1 MASNKDYAEIICQAV
16 DEIVSKKIEGIN
28 FDKTIN
34 CIIVDDKEA
43 QQGRYKVSDGSAKFY
58 AYSNTTDYKID
69 DAVYVT
75 VPNGDYDNQKII
87 IGKQVSNNTS
97 PFIFTTPF
105 DTIVDVSSNLIDK
118 QIDLKNC
125 YLLANNPDRR
135 EILIWSKNFKDSMQD
150 IAGFTRLGI
159 QGQFRS
165 WLDSFK
171 CVDGDYGY
179 KIILKCDEDLLRS
192 EQNNYDKAIEKI
204 REDGVNNDSM
214 KFVSN
219 TTNIV
224 VNWSDYYDSDTKLYD
239 QSAIIEYL
247 QSEQKKLNFKQ
258 YELFLSSKQDMYGN
272 PYNFESFY
280 QQEKVFD
287 ISNIKQIE
295 SIELYFY
302 QEINSFLNKDN
313 KMIPY
318 LDDFGNLLMP
328 NLFTKDPYICLG
340 YDIADFD
347 NDQAT
352 IYCLDSYTYS
362 NNFLL
367 DNNRKHIILRWIH
380 QFDDGRTRTVSNKTT
395 LEYEI
400 RWYRYKLGVP
410 SADEY
415 SGVYWQRLGG
425 KDFQLTLEP
434 DLAKESEMIKAI
446 ILFNGKVIRSNI
458 LTFTN
463 EKEVI
468 NSATTDFLSGL
479 NIWCKDQTYGNYFIY
494 DPGNK
499 ILEQY
504 DVKQAHELV
513 ALFSTKANLMN
524 SESDGSILTEATSIT
539 WTFPTVNTMLTVYN
553 IDYSYPIYKNGSEQI
568 KYSICRPRSGIDTE
582 NIEEENGLPIATFN
596 LKDGTKIVYDGIN
609 KTLEITRYGDINN
622 GNSIDASQ
630 LYFIKDTYIQSYTN
644 NVVQCSIIKDQQEYF
659 TSKNFNFGQ
668 SGTTGTDVTLRL
680 YIDPVDTFALT
691 KQKGGDSI
699 KIRAILYDSQNREID
714 PNNETNNTK
723 MKYTWSWYSFY
734 NNQDIHANIVPAVG
748 SSSSGTINTIESN
761 QIIINK
767 QFIDGKIQDKI
778 ALRYSNAARNEIY
791 IEATE
796 NLDMNDFLI
805 LQCKID
811 GWGDYPL
818 ISYKPIAIRNGSTYS
833 FIDCADEV
841 IYLTAGYPDYYK
853 GPWQIHLENIDEDK
867 DGNEDIDN
875 SGSWKIYNPFREDN
889 RYIANFN
896 QQNMLTPIGIYM
908 ENVKPYGAQYIK
920 NGVVQWTQPI
930 ICLKNNYPS
939 GTLNKWSGK
948 EIEINH
954 ENGYILSPAIS
965 AGKKNSDN
973 TFSGVMLGD
982 WSVDPF
988 GVNSFIGKQTGLYG
1002 FNHGMVSYAF
1012 MEDGTAFIGKSGRG
1026 RIYIDGNKST
1036 IQSEG
1041 YNSGHG
1047 VLIDLDDNIFHMKN
1061 GSGGIYLD
1069 AYNDLEVDFAT
1080 KAGKSLFYINNYQN
1094 EYYLQSNNFDGSSQG
1109 IKIDLS
1115 NGEIIG
1121 YNLTLQI
1128 GGNPPAVVLTSDTKS
1143 DYYPFYAR
1151 SGFIGGFSFDHNSLI
1166 GGYKYSWNKGVLA
1179 TEGDPIT
1186 LHKEAYHLNGEKE
1199 INPATNSYSV
1209 FLNPEGMSFGG
1220 GSMIIASRTNI
1231 KSWIQD
1237 QKAETESDH
1246 EQEGSEGADDP
1257 EPIENGW
1264 GLWLSSGRSGIFSDD
1279 GKWIIGK
1286 NTNNRIQIGT
1296 VLQGGNTHIYCG
1308 GPEGGKNDTV
1318 YEIRLRDKVGYS
1330 IARFSR
1336 KVIWFQNFEKYKTQL
1351 KCGIPAERQHGIYAR
1366 FA

>member
-58 AYSNTTDYKID
+58 AYSSTTDYKID

-105 DTIVDVSSNLIDK
+105 DTIVDVSSNLIDE
-118 QIDLKNC
+118 QIDSKNC
-125 YLLANNPDRR
+125 YLLVNNPDRR
-135 EILIWSKNFKDSMQD
+135 EVLIWSKNFKDSMQD
-150 IAGFTRLGI
+150 IAGFTRLGV

-171 CVDGDYGY
+171 CIDGDYGY

-204 REDGVNNDSM
+204 QEDGVTNDSM

-224 VNWSDYYDSDTKLYD
+224 VNWNDYYDSNTELYD

-302 QEINSFLNKDN
+302 QEVNSFLDKNSELV
-313 KMIPY
+313 PY

-380 QFDDGRTRTVSNKTT
+380 QFDDGRIRTVSNKTT

-415 SGVYWQRLGG
+415 SGVYWQRLEG
-425 KDFQLTLEP
+425 KDFQFTLEP

-524 SESDGSILTEATSIT
+524 SESDGSVLTEATSIT
-539 WTFPTVNTMLTVYN
+539 WTFPTVNTMLTVYD
-553 IDYSYPIYKNGSEQI
+553 IDYSYPIYENGSEKV

-582 NIEEENGLPIATFN
+582 NIKEENGLPIATFN
-596 LKDGTKIVYDGIN
+596 LEDGTKIIYDGIN

-630 LYFIKDTYIQSYTN
+630 LYFIKETYTQSDTN
-644 NVVQCSIIKDQQEYF
+644 NIVQCSIIKDQQEYF
-659 TSKNFNFGQ
+659 TSKSFNFGQ
-668 SGTTGTDVTLRL
+668 AGTTGTDVTLRL
-680 YIDPVDTFALT
+680 YIDPAGTFALT
-691 KQKGGDSI
+691 KQEGGDSI

-734 NNQDIHANIVPAVG
+734 NNQDIHVNIVPAIG
-748 SSSSGTINTIESN
+748 SSSSGIIDTTESN

-767 QFIDGKIQDKI
+767 QFINGEIQDKA
-778 ALRYSNAARNEIY
+778 ALGYSNVARNEVY

-818 ISYKPIAIRNGSTYS
+818 ISYKPIAIRNGSIYS
-833 FIDCADEV
+833 FVDCADEV
-841 IYLTAGYPDYYK
+841 IYLTTGYPEYYK
-853 GPWQIHLENIDEDK
+853 GPWQIHLENIDEDN

-875 SGSWKIYNPFREDN
+875 SGSWNIYNPFGEDN
-889 RYIANFN
+889 KYIADFN
-896 QQNMLTPIGIYM
+896 QNNMLTPIGIYM

-920 NGVVQWTQPI
+920 DGVVQWTQPVV
-930 ICLKNNYPS
+930 CLKNNYPS

-948 EIEINH
+948 EIITDEK
-954 ENGYILSPAIS
+954 NGFILAPAIS

-982 WSVDPF
+982 WSVGKIDGINPEISKKT
-988 GVNSFIGKQTGLYG
+988 GVYG
-1002 FNHGMVSYAF
+1002 FHHGMMSYAF
-1012 MEDGTAFIGKSGRG
+1012 MEDGTAFIGKSGHG
-1026 RIYIDGNKST
+1026 RIHIDGDKST
-1036 IQSEG
+1036 IKSEG
-1041 YNSGHG
+1041 YNLGHG
-1047 VLIDLDDNIFHMKN
+1047 ILIDLDDNIIDMKN

-1069 AYNDLEVDFAT
+1069 ANNDLEINFAT
-1080 KAGKSLFYINNYQN
+1080 HAGKSLFYINN
-1094 EYYLQSNNFDGSSQG
+1094 EKDIYYLQSNDFDNSGKG
-1109 IKIDLS
+1109 IKIDLA
-1115 NGEIIG
+1115 NGNIIG

-1128 GGNPPAVVLTSDTKS
+1128 GSKPDVVLTSDTSSK
-1143 DYYPFYAR
+1143 YFPFYAIK
-1151 SGFIGGFSFDHNSLI
+1151 GYIGGFSI
-1166 GGYKYSWNKGVLA
+1166 GETA
-1179 TEGDPIT
+1179 MIGDPQFT
-1186 LHKEAYHLNGEKE
+1186 AYAGDKIHSETTV
-1199 INPATNSYSV
+1199 INNQYEVYWSRS
-1209 FLNPEGMSFGG
+1209 GMSFGK
-1220 GSMIIASRTNI
+1220 GSLLIGERKVLSSQVDE
-1231 KSWIQD
+1231 K
-1237 QKAETESDH
+1237 
-1246 EQEGSEGADDP
+1246 DDP
-1257 EPIENGW
+1257 KKESSDNNEGLTGW
-1264 GLWLSSGRSGIFSDD
+1264 SLQLACGKSAILDEA
-1279 GKWIIGK
+1279 GKWILGK
-1286 NTNNRIQIGT
+1286 NHFGRAQLGT
-1296 VLQGGNTHIYCG
+1296 WTQEGNTHIYCG
-1308 GPEGGKNDTV
+1308 NGQ
-1318 YEIRLRDKVGYS
+1318 EIRLRDWNEGNS
-1330 IARFSR
+1330 IARFS
-1336 KVIWFQNFEKYKTQL
+1336 KTLIKFNVDADQQ
-1351 KCGIPAERQHGIYAR
+1351 EGIYAR

>member
-16 DEIVSKKIEGIN
+16 DEIVSKKIEGIK

-34 CIIVDDKEA
+34 CIIVDNKEA

-58 AYSNTTDYKID
+58 AYSSTTDYKID

-75 VPNGDYDNQKII
+75 IPNGDYDNQKII

-118 QIDLKNC
+118 QIDSKNC
-125 YLLANNPDRR
+125 YLLANNLDRR

-150 IAGFTRLGI
+150 IAGFTRLGV

-204 REDGVNNDSM
+204 QKDGVTDDSM

-219 TTNIV
+219 TTNIA
-224 VNWSDYYDSDTKLYD
+224 VNWSDYYDSDTELYD

-302 QEINSFLNKDN
+302 QEVNSFLNKDN
-313 KMIPY
+313 ELIPY
-318 LDDFGNLLMP
+318 LDEFGNLLMP

-380 QFDDGRTRTVSNKTT
+380 QFDDGRIRTVSNKTT

-415 SGVYWQRLGG
+415 SGVYWQRLEG
-425 KDFQLTLEP
+425 KDFQFTLEP

-468 NSATTDFLSGL
+468 NSATIDFLSGL

-553 IDYSYPIYKNGSEQI
+553 IDYSYPIYENKSENV
-568 KYSICRPRSGIDTE
+568 KYSICRPRDVVNSQSI
-582 NIEEENGLPIATFN
+582 IEENGLPVATFIMG
-596 LKDGTKIVYDGIN
+596 DGTKIVYDGIN

-630 LYFIKDTYIQSYTN
+630 LYFIKETYTQSDTN
-644 NVVQCSIIKDQQEYF
+644 NIVQCSIIKDQQEYF
-659 TSKNFNFGQ
+659 TSKSFNFGQ
-668 SGTTGTDVTLRL
+668 AGTTGTDVTLRL
-680 YIDPVDTFALT
+680 YIDPADTFALT
-691 KQKGGDSI
+691 KQEGGDFI
-699 KIRAILYDSQNREID
+699 KIRAILYDSQNREVD

-734 NNQDIHANIVPAVG
+734 NNQDIHVNIVPAIG
-748 SSSSGTINTIESN
+748 SSSSGIVDTTESN

-767 QFIDGKIQDKI
+767 QFINGEIQDKA
-778 ALRYSNAARNEIY
+778 ALGYSNAARNEVY
-791 IEATE
+791 IETTE

-833 FIDCADEV
+833 FVDCADEV
-841 IYLTAGYPDYYK
+841 IYLTSGYPDYYK
-853 GPWQIHLENIDEDK
+853 GPWQIHLENVDEDK
-867 DGNEDIDN
+867 DGNEDIDA
-875 SGSWKIYNPFREDN
+875 SGSWNIYNPFGEDN
-889 RYIANFN
+889 KYIANFN

-920 NGVVQWTQPI
+920 GGVVQWTQPI

-948 EIEINH
+948 EIVTDEK
-954 ENGYILSPAIS
+954 NGFILAPAIS
-965 AGKKNSDN
+965 AGKKNSDDN

-982 WSVDPF
+982 WSVGKIDGINSEISKKT
-988 GVNSFIGKQTGLYG
+988 GVYG
-1002 FNHGMVSYAF
+1002 FHHGMMSYAF
-1012 MEDGTAFIGKSGRG
+1012 MEDGTAFIGKSGHG
-1026 RIYIDGNKST
+1026 RIHIDGDKST
-1036 IQSEG
+1036 IKSEG
-1041 YNSGHG
+1041 YNLGHG
-1047 VLIDLDDNIFHMKN
+1047 ILIDLDDNIIDMKN

-1069 AYNDLEVDFAT
+1069 ARDELKIDFST
-1080 KAGKSLFYINNYQN
+1080 KSGKSLFLLDTESGN
-1094 EYYLQSNNFDGSSQG
+1094 YYLQSQEYEKGKNGVRIDLAESRIDAYDFTIEAKGSENG
-1109 IKIDLS
+1109 YIKIDSTDGSIISTWGKIGGFTITDHSIFAGAFTEPKTFEEANGKTVFDARTYWGKSNQNASTFDFRLGNSLIYKGNKSGTNSTGRLYLASNLYSYKSENSDITSLS
-1115 NGEIIG
+1115 QLDSEASFIFGIN
-1121 YNLTLQI
+1121 YSNNLQI
-1128 GGNPPAVVLTSDTKS
+1128 GSAKSLT
-1143 DYYPFYAR
+1143 DY
-1151 SGFIGGFSFDHNSLI
+1151 
-1166 GGYKYSWNKGVLA
+1166 
-1179 TEGDPIT
+1179 GDVNI
-1186 LHKEAYHLNGEKE
+1186 Y
-1199 INPATNSYSV
+1199 
-1209 FLNPEGMSFGG
+1209 G
-1220 GSMIIASRTNI
+1220 GSG
-1231 KSWIQD
+1231 KG
-1237 QKAETESDH
+1237 ESDG
-1246 EQEGSEGADDP
+1246 QEGSGSA
-1257 EPIENGW
+1257 
-1264 GLWLSSGRSGIFSDD
+1264 
-1279 GKWIIGK
+1279 
-1286 NTNNRIQIGT
+1286 
-1296 VLQGGNTHIYCG
+1296 
-1308 GPEGGKNDTV
+1308 
-1318 YEIRLRDKVGYS
+1318 IRLIPNGTNAS
-1330 IARFSR
+1330 QFS
-1336 KVIWFQNFEKYKTQL
+1336 L
-1351 KCGIPAERQHGIYAR
+1351 KITGDRLIVKGIDANQQYGIYAR

>member
-16 DEIVSKKIEGIN
+16 DEIVSKKIEGIK

-58 AYSNTTDYKID
+58 AYSSTTDYKID

-75 VPNGDYDNQKII
+75 IPNGDYDNQKII

-105 DTIVDVSSNLIDK
+105 DTIVDVSSNLIDE
-118 QIDLKNC
+118 QIDSKNC

-135 EILIWSKNFKDSMQD
+135 EVLIWSKNFKDSMQD
-150 IAGFTRLGI
+150 IAGFTRLGVH
-159 QGQFRS
+159 GQFRS

-204 REDGVNNDSM
+204 QEDGVNNDSM

-224 VNWSDYYDSDTKLYD
+224 VNWNDYYDSNTELYD

-302 QEINSFLNKDN
+302 QDVNSFLNKDN
-313 KMIPY
+313 ELVPY
-318 LDDFGNLLMP
+318 LDEFGNLLVP

-380 QFDDGRTRTVSNKTT
+380 QFDDGRIRTVSNKTT

-415 SGVYWQRLGG
+415 SGVYWQRFEG
-425 KDFQLTLEP
+425 KDFQFTLEP

-553 IDYSYPIYKNGSEQI
+553 IDYNYPIYKNGSEQV

-582 NIEEENGLPIATFN
+582 NIEEENGIPIATFN
-596 LKDGTKIVYDGIN
+596 LEDGTKIVYDGIN

-630 LYFIKDTYIQSYTN
+630 LYFIKETYMQSYTN
-644 NVVQCSIIKDQQEYF
+644 NVVQCSIIKDQQKYF
-659 TSKNFNFGQ
+659 TSKSFNFGQ
-668 SGTTGTDVTLRL
+668 AGTTGTDVTLRL
-680 YIDPVDTFALT
+680 YIDPADTFALT

-699 KIRAILYDSQNREID
+699 KVRAILYDSQNREVD

-734 NNQDIHANIVPAVG
+734 NNQDIHVNIVPAIG
-748 SSSSGTINTIESN
+748 SSSSGIVDTTESN

-767 QFIDGKIQDKI
+767 QFINGEIQDKA
-778 ALRYSNAARNEIY
+778 ALGYSNAARNEVY
-791 IEATE
+791 IEANE
-796 NLDMNDFLI
+796 NLNMNDFLI

-811 GWGDYPL
+811 GWGDYSL
-818 ISYKPIAIRNGSTYS
+818 VSYKPIAIRNGEIYS

-841 IYLTAGYPDYYK
+841 IYLTTGYPEYYK
-853 GPWQIHLENIDEDK
+853 GPWQIHLENTDEDSD
-867 DGNEDIDN
+867 DGYEDIDN
-875 SGSWKIYNPFREDN
+875 SGTWNIYNPFGEEDK
-889 RYIANFN
+889 YIANFN

-908 ENVKPYGAQYIK
+908 EDVKPYGAQYIK
-920 NGVVQWTQPI
+920 DGAVQWTQPI

-948 EIEINH
+948 EIITDEK
-954 ENGYILSPAIS
+954 NGYILAPAIS
-965 AGKKNSDN
+965 AGKKNSDDN

-982 WSVDPF
+982 WSVGKVDGINPKISKKT
-988 GVNSFIGKQTGLYG
+988 GVYG
-1002 FNHGMVSYAF
+1002 FHHGMMSYAF
-1012 MEDGTAFIGKSGRG
+1012 MEDGTAFIGKSGHG
-1026 RIYIDGNKST
+1026 RIHIDGDKST
-1036 IQSEG
+1036 IKSEG
-1041 YNSGHG
+1041 YNLGHG

-1061 GSGGIYLD
+1061 GNGGIYLD
-1069 AYNDLEVDFAT
+1069 ANNDLEINFAT
-1080 KAGKSLFYINNYQN
+1080 HAGKSLFYINN
-1094 EYYLQSNNFDGSSQG
+1094 EKDIYYLQSNNFDNSGKG
-1109 IKIDLS
+1109 IKIDLA
-1115 NGEIIG
+1115 NGNIIG

-1128 GGNPPAVVLTSDTKS
+1128 GSKPDVVLTSDTSSK
-1143 DYYPFYAR
+1143 YFPFYTIK
-1151 SGFIGGFSFDHNSLI
+1151 GYIGGFSI
-1166 GGYKYSWNKGVLA
+1166 GETA
-1179 TEGDPIT
+1179 MIGDPKFTTYAGDQIHSET
-1186 LHKEAYHLNGEKE
+1186 TV
-1199 INPATNSYSV
+1199 INNQYEVYWSRS
-1209 FLNPEGMSFGG
+1209 GMSFGK
-1220 GSMIIASRTNI
+1220 GSLLIGER
-1231 KSWIQD
+1231 KV
-1237 QKAETESDH
+1237 
-1246 EQEGSEGADDP
+1246 
-1257 EPIENGW
+1257 
-1264 GLWLSSGRSGIFSDD
+1264 LSSQITGNETSGDGGDSEDTLTGWSLQLACGKSAILDEA
-1279 GKWIIGK
+1279 GKWILGK
-1286 NTNNRIQIGT
+1286 NHFGRAQLGT
-1296 VLQGGNTHIYCG
+1296 WTQEGNTHIYCG
-1308 GPEGGKNDTV
+1308 NGQ
-1318 YEIRLRDKVGYS
+1318 EIRLRDLNEGNS
-1330 IARFSR
+1330 IARFS
-1336 KVIWFQNFEKYKTQL
+1336 KTLIKFNVDADQQ
-1351 KCGIPAERQHGIYAR
+1351 EGIYAR

>member
-58 AYSNTTDYKID
+58 AYSSTTDYKID

-105 DTIVDVSSNLIDK
+105 DTIVDVSSNLIDE
-118 QIDLKNC
+118 QIDSKNC
-125 YLLANNPDRR
+125 YLLVNNPDRR
-135 EILIWSKNFKDSMQD
+135 EVLIWSKNFKDSMQD
-150 IAGFTRLGI
+150 IAGFTRLGV

-171 CVDGDYGY
+171 CIDGDYGY

-204 REDGVNNDSM
+204 QEDGVTDDSM

-224 VNWSDYYDSDTKLYD
+224 VNWNDYYDSNTELYD

-302 QEINSFLNKDN
+302 QEVNSFLDKNSELV
-313 KMIPY
+313 PY

-380 QFDDGRTRTVSNKTT
+380 QFDDGRIRTVSNKTT

-415 SGVYWQRLGG
+415 SGVYWQRLEG
-425 KDFQLTLEP
+425 KDFQFTLEP

-524 SESDGSILTEATSIT
+524 SESDGSVLTEATSIT
-539 WTFPTVNTMLTVYN
+539 WTFPTVNTMLTVYD
-553 IDYSYPIYKNGSEQI
+553 IDYSYPIYENGSEKV

-582 NIEEENGLPIATFN
+582 NIKEENGLPIATFN
-596 LKDGTKIVYDGIN
+596 LEDGTKIIYDGIN

-630 LYFIKDTYIQSYTN
+630 LYFIKETYTQSDTN
-644 NVVQCSIIKDQQEYF
+644 NIVQCSIIKDQQEYF
-659 TSKNFNFGQ
+659 TSKSFNFGQ
-668 SGTTGTDVTLRL
+668 AGTTGTDVTLRL
-680 YIDPVDTFALT
+680 YIDPAGTFALT
-691 KQKGGDSI
+691 KQEGGDSI

-734 NNQDIHANIVPAVG
+734 NNQDIHVNIVPAIG
-748 SSSSGTINTIESN
+748 SSSSGIIDTTESN

-767 QFIDGKIQDKI
+767 QFINGEIQDKA
-778 ALRYSNAARNEIY
+778 ALGYSNVARNEVY

-818 ISYKPIAIRNGSTYS
+818 ISYKPIAIRNGSIYS
-833 FIDCADEV
+833 FVDCADEV
-841 IYLTAGYPDYYK
+841 IYLTTGYPEYYK
-853 GPWQIHLENIDEDK
+853 GPWQIHLENIDEDN

-875 SGSWKIYNPFREDN
+875 SGSWNIYNPFGEN
-889 RYIANFN
+889 NKYIANFN

-908 ENVKPYGAQYIK
+908 ENIKPYGAQYVKDGI
-920 NGVVQWTQPI
+920 VQWTQPI

-948 EIEINH
+948 EIEINK
-954 ENGYILSPAIS
+954 ENGYILAPAIA
-965 AGKKNSDN
+965 AGKKNADN
-973 TFSGVMLGD
+973 SFSGVMLGD
-982 WSVDPF
+982 WSSSGSGENPF
-988 GVNSFIGKQTGLYG
+988 LTNQTGVYG
-1002 FNHGMVSYAF
+1002 FHEGMLSYALL
-1012 MEDGTAFIGKSGRG
+1012 EDGTAFFGKSGKG
-1026 RIYIDGNKST
+1026 RIMLDGDEST
-1036 IQSEG
+1036 ISNYG
-1041 YNSGHG
+1041 YRLGLAG
-1047 VLIDLDDNIFHMKN
+1047 MMIDLDDAFIDMR
-1061 GSGGIYLD
+1061 D
-1069 AYNDLEVDFAT
+1069 
-1080 KAGKSLFYINNYQN
+1080 NYQSRVYISKDGTSDKPFFEINGNRQELIHISN
-1094 EYYLQSNNFDGSSQG
+1094 EGYYLQTDDYNGYNAGVMIDLANGHIDAYDFKIEASGTGGTLTIDSSHKTHPFNVNDKFLIGWDGSITATWG
-1109 IKIDLS
+1109 
-1115 NGEIIG
+1115 
-1121 YNLTLQI
+1121 T
-1128 GGNPPAVVLTSDTKS
+1128 V
-1143 DYYPFYAR
+1143 
-1151 SGFIGGFSFDHNSLI
+1151 GGFTITDHSIFGSPFTEPTDFASAEAINIFGAKTYWGQTSHGAGTYDFRLGNTLIYRGDQNGANSRGRLYLASNLYSFRGGDADITSADGLKTDAYFIYGINKDDNLQVGSASSRSQYKDVNIYGGASSGEVDGEEGAGAAIRLI
-1166 GGYKYSWNKGVLA
+1166 
-1179 TEGDPIT
+1179 PQ
-1186 LHKEAYHLNGEKE
+1186 
-1199 INPATNSYSV
+1199 
-1209 FLNPEGMSFGG
+1209 GG
-1220 GSMIIASRTNI
+1220 GAADFSLKITKDKLIVKGIEPES
-1231 KSWIQD
+1231 
-1237 QKAETESDH
+1237 QK
-1246 EQEGSEGADDP
+1246 
-1257 EPIENGW
+1257 
-1264 GLWLSSGRSGIFSDD
+1264 
-1279 GKWIIGK
+1279 
-1286 NTNNRIQIGT
+1286 
-1296 VLQGGNTHIYCG
+1296 
-1308 GPEGGKNDTV
+1308 
-1318 YEIRLRDKVGYS
+1318 
-1330 IARFSR
+1330 
-1336 KVIWFQNFEKYKTQL
+1336 
-1351 KCGIPAERQHGIYAR
+1351 GIYAR

>member
-16 DEIVSKKIEGIN
+16 DEIVSKKIEGIK

-34 CIIVDDKEA
+34 CIIVDNKEA

-58 AYSNTTDYKID
+58 AYSSTTDYKID

-105 DTIVDVSSNLIDK
+105 DTIVDVSSNLIDE
-118 QIDLKNC
+118 QIDSKNC

-150 IAGFTRLGI
+150 IAGFTRLGV

-171 CVDGDYGY
+171 CIDGDYGY

-204 REDGVNNDSM
+204 QEDGITDESM

-219 TTNIV
+219 TTNIA
-224 VNWSDYYDSDTKLYD
+224 VNWNDYYDSDTKLYD
-239 QSAIIEYL
+239 QTAIIEYL
-247 QSEQKKLNFKQ
+247 KSEQKKLNFKQ

-302 QEINSFLNKDN
+302 QEVNSFLNKDSEL
-313 KMIPY
+313 IPY
-318 LDDFGNLLMP
+318 LDEFNNLLVP

-367 DNNRKHIILRWIH
+367 DNNKKHIILRWIH
-380 QFDDGRTRTVSNKTT
+380 QFDDGRIRTVSNKTT

-415 SGVYWQRLGG
+415 SGVYWQRLEG
-425 KDFQLTLEP
+425 KDFQFTLEP

-468 NSATTDFLSGL
+468 NSATIDFLSGL

-524 SESDGSILTEATSIT
+524 SESDGSVLTEATSIT
-539 WTFPTVNTMLTVYN
+539 WTFPAVNTMLTVYN
-553 IDYSYPIYKNGSEQI
+553 IDYSYPIYEKNGSEQV
-568 KYSICRPRSGIDTE
+568 KYSICRPRDGVNSQSI
-582 NIEEENGLPIATFN
+582 IEENGLPIATFTMS
-596 LKDGTKIVYDGIN
+596 DGSKIIYDGID

-630 LYFIKDTYIQSYTN
+630 LYFVKETYAQSDTN
-644 NVVQCSIIKDQQEYF
+644 NIVQCSIIKDQQEYF
-659 TSKNFNFGQ
+659 TSKSFNFGQ
-668 SGTTGTDVTLRL
+668 AGTTGTDVTLRL
-680 YIDPVDTFALT
+680 YIDPAGTFALT

-699 KIRAILYDSQNREID
+699 KIRAILYDSQNREVD

-734 NNQDIHANIVPAVG
+734 NNQDIHVNIVPAIG
-748 SSSSGTINTIESN
+748 SSSSGIVDTTESN

-767 QFIDGKIQDKI
+767 QFINGEIQDKA
-778 ALRYSNAARNEIY
+778 ALGYSNAARNEVY

-818 ISYKPIAIRNGSTYS
+818 ISYKPIAIRNGGTYS
-833 FIDCADEV
+833 FVDCADEV
-841 IYLTAGYPDYYK
+841 IYLTTGYPEYYK
-853 GPWQIHLENIDEDK
+853 GPWQIHLENIDEDD
-867 DGNEDIDN
+867 DGYEDIDN
-875 SGSWKIYNPFREDN
+875 SGSWNIYNPFGEN
-889 RYIANFN
+889 NKYIANFN

-920 NGVVQWTQPI
+920 GGVVQWTQPI

-948 EIEINH
+948 EIITDEK
-954 ENGYILSPAIS
+954 NGFILAPAIS
-965 AGKKNSDN
+965 AGKKNSDDN

-982 WSVDPF
+982 WSVGKID
-988 GVNSFIGKQTGLYG
+988 GINSEISKQTGVYG
-1002 FNHGMVSYAF
+1002 FHHGMMSYAF
-1012 MEDGTAFIGKSGRG
+1012 KEDGTAFIGKSGQG
-1026 RIYIDGNKST
+1026 RIYFDGDGGTITSTSYQLSGGRTGMIIDLKD
-1036 IQSEG
+1036 G
-1041 YNSGHG
+1041 YICINSDTTNAHVHFG
-1047 VLIDLDDNIFHMKN
+1047 VL
-1061 GSGGIYLD
+1061 GSGFGDDHYFEIDSD
-1069 AYNDLEVDFAT
+1069 AGNPLMRID
-1080 KAGKSLFYINNYQN
+1080 NR
-1094 EYYLQSNNFDGSSQG
+1094 EYFLQSDDYNG
-1109 IKIDLS
+1109 IDTGVKIDLS
-1115 NGEIIG
+1115 NGNIIG
-1121 YNLTLQI
+1121 YDLTLQI
-1128 GGNPPAVVLTSDTKS
+1128 GTNPDIVLTSNTSSK
-1143 DYYPFYAR
+1143 YYPFYAIK
-1151 SGFIGGFSFDHNSLI
+1151 GYIGGFSI
-1166 GGYKYSWNKGVLA
+1166 GETA
-1179 TEGDPIT
+1179 MIGDPKFTTYAGNEVHSNTNI
-1186 LHKEAYHLNGEKE
+1186 
-1199 INPATNSYSV
+1199 INNQYEVYWSKD
-1209 FLNPEGMSFGG
+1209 GMSFGK
-1220 GSMIIASRTNI
+1220 GSLLIGERKT
-1231 KSWIQD
+1231 
-1237 QKAETESDH
+1237 
-1246 EQEGSEGADDP
+1246 
-1257 EPIENGW
+1257 
-1264 GLWLSSGRSGIFSDD
+1264 LSSQISGNETSGDNGDSEDD
-1279 GKWIIGK
+1279 LTGWSLQLACGKSAILDEAGKWILGK
-1286 NTNNRIQIGT
+1286 NHFGRTQLGT
-1296 VLQGGNTHIYCG
+1296 WTQEGNTHIYCG
-1308 GPEGGKNDTV
+1308 KEK
-1318 YEIRLRDKVGYS
+1318 EIRLRDQNEGNS
-1330 IARFSR
+1330 IARFS
-1336 KVIWFQNFEKYKTQL
+1336 KTLIKFNVDADQQ
-1351 KCGIPAERQHGIYAR
+1351 EGIYAR

>member
-16 DEIVSKKIEGIN
+16 DEIVSKKIEGIK

-58 AYSNTTDYKID
+58 AYSSTTDYKID

-105 DTIVDVSSNLIDK
+105 DTIVDVSSNLIDE
-118 QIDLKNC
+118 QIDSKNC

-150 IAGFTRLGI
+150 IAGFTRLGV

-171 CVDGDYGY
+171 CIDGDYGY

-204 REDGVNNDSM
+204 QEDGINDDSM

-219 TTNIV
+219 TTNIA
-224 VNWSDYYDSDTKLYD
+224 VNWSDYYDSDTELYD

-302 QEINSFLNKDN
+302 QEVNSFLNKDGEL
-313 KMIPY
+313 IPY
-318 LDDFGNLLMP
+318 LDEFNNLLVP

-380 QFDDGRTRTVSNKTT
+380 QFDDGRIRTVSNKTT

-415 SGVYWQRLGG
+415 SGVYWQRLEG
-425 KDFQLTLEP
+425 KDFQFTLEP

-494 DPGNK
+494 DSGNK

-539 WTFPTVNTMLTVYN
+539 WIFPTVNTMLTVYN
-553 IDYSYPIYKNGSEQI
+553 IDYSYPIYENGSEQV

-582 NIEEENGLPIATFN
+582 NIEEENGLPIATFIMG
-596 LKDGTKIVYDGIN
+596 DGTKIVYDGIN

-630 LYFIKDTYIQSYTN
+630 LYFIKETYIQSYTN

-668 SGTTGTDVTLRL
+668 AGTTGTDVTLRL
-680 YIDPVDTFALT
+680 YIDPADTFALT
-691 KQKGGDSI
+691 KQEGRDSI
-699 KIRAILYDSQNREID
+699 KIRAILYDSQNREVD

-734 NNQDIHANIVPAVG
+734 NNQDIHVNIVPAIG
-748 SSSSGTINTIESN
+748 SSSSGIVDTTESN

-767 QFIDGKIQDKI
+767 QFINGEIQDKA
-778 ALRYSNAARNEIY
+778 ALGYSNAARNEVY

-818 ISYKPIAIRNGSTYS
+818 ISYKPIAIRNGGTYS
-833 FIDCADEV
+833 FVDCADEV
-841 IYLTAGYPDYYK
+841 IYLTTGYPEYYK
-853 GPWQIHLENIDEDK
+853 GPWQIHLENTDEDD

-875 SGSWKIYNPFREDN
+875 SGSWNIYNPFGEDN
-889 RYIANFN
+889 KYIADFN
-896 QQNMLTPIGIYM
+896 QDNMLTPIGIYM
-908 ENVKPYGAQYIK
+908 ENIKPYGAQYIK
-920 NGVVQWTQPI
+920 DGIVQWTQPI
-930 ICLKNNYPS
+930 VCLKNNYPS

-948 EIEINH
+948 EIEINR
-954 ENGYILSPAIS
+954 ENGYILAPAIA

-973 TFSGVMLGD
+973 SFSGVMLGD
-982 WSVDPF
+982 WSSSGSGENPF
-988 GVNSFIGKQTGLYG
+988 LTNQTGVYG
-1002 FNHGMVSYAF
+1002 FHEGMLSYALL
-1012 MEDGTAFIGKSGRG
+1012 EDGTAFFGKSGKG
-1026 RIYIDGNKST
+1026 RIMLDGDKST
-1036 IQSEG
+1036 ISNYG
-1041 YNSGHG
+1041 YRLGLAG
-1047 VLIDLDDNIFHMKN
+1047 MMIDLDDAFIDMR
-1061 GSGGIYLD
+1061 D
-1069 AYNDLEVDFAT
+1069 
-1080 KAGKSLFYINNYQN
+1080 NYQSRVYISKDGTSDNPFFEINGDKQELIHISN
-1094 EYYLQSNNFDGSSQG
+1094 EGYYLQTDDYNGYDTGVMIDLANGHIDAYDFKIEASGAGGTLTIDSSNETHPFNVNDKFLIGWDGSVTATWG
-1109 IKIDLS
+1109 TV
-1115 NGEIIG
+1115 G
-1121 YNLTLQI
+1121 
-1128 GGNPPAVVLTSDTKS
+1128 
-1143 DYYPFYAR
+1143 
-1151 SGFIGGFSFDHNSLI
+1151 GFIITDHSIFGSPFTEPTDFASAEAINIFGAKTYWGQTSHGAGTYDFRLGNTLIYRGDQNGANSRGRLYLASNLYSFRGGD
-1166 GGYKYSWNKGVLA
+1166 A
-1179 TEGDPIT
+1179 DIT
-1186 LHKEAYHLNGEKE
+1186 SADGLKTEAYFIYG
-1199 INPATNSYSV
+1199 INKDDNLQVGSASSRSQYKDVNIY
-1209 FLNPEGMSFGG
+1209 GG
-1220 GSMIIASRTNI
+1220 AS
-1231 KSWIQD
+1231 SG
-1237 QKAETESDH
+1237 ESDG
-1246 EQEGSEGADDP
+1246 EEGTGAAIRLIP
-1257 EPIENGW
+1257 
-1264 GLWLSSGRSGIFSDD
+1264 
-1279 GKWIIGK
+1279 
-1286 NTNNRIQIGT
+1286 
-1296 VLQGGNTHIYCG
+1296 QGGEAADFSLKITKDKLIVKG
-1308 GPEGGKNDTV
+1308 IEPESQK
-1318 YEIRLRDKVGYS
+1318 
-1330 IARFSR
+1330 
-1336 KVIWFQNFEKYKTQL
+1336 
-1351 KCGIPAERQHGIYAR
+1351 GIYAR
-1366 FA
+1366 FG

>member
-16 DEIVSKKIEGIN
+16 DEIVSKKIEGIK

-34 CIIVDDKEA
+34 CIIVDNKEA

-58 AYSNTTDYKID
+58 AYSSTTDYKID

-105 DTIVDVSSNLIDK
+105 DTIVDVSSNLIDE
-118 QIDLKNC
+118 QIDSKNC

-150 IAGFTRLGI
+150 IAGFTRLGV

-171 CVDGDYGY
+171 CIDGDYGY

-204 REDGVNNDSM
+204 QEDGITDESM

-219 TTNIV
+219 TTNIA
-224 VNWSDYYDSDTKLYD
+224 VNWNDYYDSDTKLYD
-239 QSAIIEYL
+239 QTAIIEYL
-247 QSEQKKLNFKQ
+247 KSEQKKLNFKQ

-302 QEINSFLNKDN
+302 QEVNSFLNKDSEL
-313 KMIPY
+313 IPY
-318 LDDFGNLLMP
+318 LDEFNNLLVP

-367 DNNRKHIILRWIH
+367 DNNKKHIILRWIH
-380 QFDDGRTRTVSNKTT
+380 QFDDGRIRTVSNKTT

-415 SGVYWQRLGG
+415 SGVYWQRLEG
-425 KDFQLTLEP
+425 KDFQFTLEP

-553 IDYSYPIYKNGSEQI
+553 IDYSYPIYENGSEEV
-568 KYSICRPRSGIDTE
+568 KYSICRPRSGIYTE
-582 NIEEENGLPIATFN
+582 IIEEEKGFPIATFN
-596 LKDGTKIVYDGIN
+596 LEDGTKIIYDGIN

-630 LYFIKDTYIQSYTN
+630 LYFIKETYVQSDTN
-644 NVVQCSIIKDQQEYF
+644 NIVQCSIIKDQQEYF
-659 TSKNFNFGQ
+659 TSKSFNFGQ
-668 SGTTGTDVTLRL
+668 AGTTGTDVTLRL
-680 YIDPVDTFALT
+680 YIDPAGTFALT
-691 KQKGGDSI
+691 KQEGGDSI
-699 KIRAILYDSQNREID
+699 KIRAILYDSQNREVD

-734 NNQDIHANIVPAVG
+734 NEQDIHVNIVPAIG
-748 SSSSGTINTIESN
+748 SSSSGIVDTTESN

-767 QFIDGKIQDKI
+767 QFINGEIQDKA
-778 ALRYSNAARNEIY
+778 ALGYSNAARNEVY

-833 FIDCADEV
+833 FVDCADEV
-841 IYLTAGYPDYYK
+841 IYLTTGYPEYYK
-853 GPWQIHLENIDEDK
+853 GPWQIHLENIDKDD

-875 SGSWKIYNPFREDN
+875 SGSWNIYNPFGEN
-889 RYIANFN
+889 NKYIADFN
-896 QQNMLTPIGIYM
+896 QNNMLTPIGIYM

-920 NGVVQWTQPI
+920 NGIAQWIQPI

-948 EIEINH
+948 EIITDEK
-954 ENGYILSPAIS
+954 NGFILAPAIS
-965 AGKKNSDN
+965 AGKKNSDDN

-982 WSVDPF
+982 WSVGKIDGINPEISKKT
-988 GVNSFIGKQTGLYG
+988 GVYG
-1002 FNHGMVSYAF
+1002 FHHGMMSYAF
-1012 MEDGTAFIGKSGRG
+1012 MEDGTAFIGKSGHG
-1026 RIYIDGNKST
+1026 RIHIDGDKST
-1036 IQSEG
+1036 IKSEG
-1041 YNSGHG
+1041 YDLGHG
-1047 VLIDLDDNIFHMKN
+1047 VLIDLDDNLIEMKN
-1061 GSGGIYLD
+1061 GSGGIYLN
-1069 AYNDLEVDFAT
+1069 ANNDLKIKFST
-1080 KAGKSLFYINNYQN
+1080 KAGNSLFLLDTSTRQ
-1094 EYYLQSNNFDGSSQG
+1094 YYLQSEDYQRGKEGILIDLAENRFYAYNFILEASGEGGKLTIDSSHKTHPFNVNDKFLIGWDGSVTAAWG
-1109 IKIDLS
+1109 
-1115 NGEIIG
+1115 
-1121 YNLTLQI
+1121 T
-1128 GGNPPAVVLTSDTKS
+1128 
-1143 DYYPFYAR
+1143 
-1151 SGFIGGFSFDHNSLI
+1151 IGGFTVTDHSIFGSPFTEPTDSASAEAINIFGAKTYWGQTSHGAGTYDFRLGNTLIYRGDQNGANSRGRLYLASNLYSFRGGDADITSANGLKTDAYFIYGINKDDNLQVGSASSRSQYKDVNIYGGASSGEVDGEEGTGAAIRLI
-1166 GGYKYSWNKGVLA
+1166 
-1179 TEGDPIT
+1179 PQ
-1186 LHKEAYHLNGEKE
+1186 
-1199 INPATNSYSV
+1199 
-1209 FLNPEGMSFGG
+1209 GG
-1220 GSMIIASRTNI
+1220 GAADFSLKITKDKLIVKGIEPES
-1231 KSWIQD
+1231 
-1237 QKAETESDH
+1237 QK
-1246 EQEGSEGADDP
+1246 
-1257 EPIENGW
+1257 
-1264 GLWLSSGRSGIFSDD
+1264 
-1279 GKWIIGK
+1279 
-1286 NTNNRIQIGT
+1286 
-1296 VLQGGNTHIYCG
+1296 
-1308 GPEGGKNDTV
+1308 
-1318 YEIRLRDKVGYS
+1318 
-1330 IARFSR
+1330 
-1336 KVIWFQNFEKYKTQL
+1336 
-1351 KCGIPAERQHGIYAR
+1351 GIYAR

>member
-16 DEIVSKKIEGIN
+16 DEIVSKKIEGIK

-58 AYSNTTDYKID
+58 AYSSTTDYKID

-105 DTIVDVSSNLIDK
+105 DTIVDVSSNLIDE
-118 QIDLKNC
+118 QIDSKNC

-135 EILIWSKNFKDSMQD
+135 EVLIWSKNFKDSMQD

-171 CVDGDYGY
+171 CIDGDYGY

-204 REDGVNNDSM
+204 QKDGVTDESM

-219 TTNIV
+219 TTNIAV
-224 VNWSDYYDSDTKLYD
+224 DWNDYYDSDTKLYD
-239 QSAIIEYL
+239 QTAIIEYL

-302 QEINSFLNKDN
+302 QEVNSFLDKDG
-313 KMIPY
+313 KLIPY
-318 LDDFGNLLMP
+318 LDEFGNLLMP

-340 YDIADFD
+340 YDITDFD
-347 NDQAT
+347 NNQAT

-362 NNFLL
+362 NDFLL
-367 DNNRKHIILRWIH
+367 DNNKKHIILRWIH
-380 QFDDGRTRTVSNKTT
+380 QFDDGRIRTVSNKTT

-400 RWYRYKLGVP
+400 RWYRYKLGMP

-415 SGVYWQRLGG
+415 SGVYWQRLEG
-425 KDFQLTLEP
+425 KDFQFTLEP

-553 IDYSYPIYKNGSEQI
+553 IDYSYPIYEDKNENV
-568 KYSICRPRSGIDTE
+568 KYSICRPRDGVNSQSI
-582 NIEEENGLPIATFN
+582 IEENGLPIATFTMG
-596 LKDGTKIVYDGIN
+596 DGSKIIYDGID

-622 GNSIDASQ
+622 GNAIDASQ
-630 LYFIKDTYIQSYTN
+630 LYFIKETYTQSYTN

-668 SGTTGTDVTLRL
+668 AGTTGTDVTLRL
-680 YIDPVDTFALT
+680 YIDPADTFALT
-691 KQKGGDSI
+691 KKEGGDSI
-699 KIRAILYDSQNREID
+699 KVRAILYDSQNREID

-734 NNQDIHANIVPAVG
+734 NVQDIHVNIVPAIG
-748 SSSSGTINTIESN
+748 SSSSGIVDTTESN

-767 QFIDGKIQDKI
+767 QFINGEIQDKA
-778 ALRYSNAARNEIY
+778 ALGYSNAARNEVY
-791 IEATE
+791 IEANE
-796 NLDMNDFLI
+796 NLNMNDFLI

-818 ISYKPIAIRNGSTYS
+818 VSYKPIAIRNGEIYS

-841 IYLTAGYPDYYK
+841 IYLTTGYPEYYK
-853 GPWQIHLENIDEDK
+853 GPWQIHLENVDEDSD
-867 DGNEDIDN
+867 DGYEDIDN
-875 SGSWKIYNPFREDN
+875 SGTWNIYNPFGEEDK
-889 RYIANFN
+889 YIANFN

-920 NGVVQWTQPI
+920 DGVVQWTQPI

-948 EIEINH
+948 EIVTDE
-954 ENGYILSPAIS
+954 ENGFILAPAIS
-965 AGKKNSDN
+965 AGKKNSNDN

-982 WSVDPF
+982 WSVGKVDGINSEISKKT
-988 GVNSFIGKQTGLYG
+988 GVYG
-1002 FNHGMVSYAF
+1002 FHHGMMSYAF
-1012 MEDGTAFIGKSGRG
+1012 MEDGTAFIGKSGHG
-1026 RIYIDGNKST
+1026 RIYIDGNTST

-1041 YNSGHG
+1041 YKYNHG
-1047 VLIDLDDNIFHMKN
+1047 ILIDLDDNIIDMKN
-1061 GSGGIYLD
+1061 GTGGIYLD
-1069 AYNDLEVDFAT
+1069 AKDELKIDFST
-1080 KAGKSLFYINNYQN
+1080 KSGESLFLLDTKSGN
-1094 EYYLQSNNFDGSSQG
+1094 YYLQSQEYEKGKNGVRIDLAEGRIDAYDFIIEASGSKDGY
-1109 IKIDLS
+1109 IKIDSTDGSIISTWGKIGGFTITDHSIFAGAFTEPKTFEEANGKTMFDAKTYWGKTNKDASTFDFRLGNTLIYRGDQNGTNSRGRLYLAS
-1115 NGEIIG
+1115 NLYSYRGGDNDIKSASDLKMDSFFIYG
-1121 YNLTLQI
+1121 INKDDNLQI
-1128 GGNPPAVVLTSDTKS
+1128 GSANSKS
-1143 DYYPFYAR
+1143 QYRNVNIY
-1151 SGFIGGFSFDHNSLI
+1151 GGQD
-1166 GGYKYSWNKGVLA
+1166 
-1179 TEGDPIT
+1179 
-1186 LHKEAYHLNGEKE
+1186 
-1199 INPATNSYSV
+1199 
-1209 FLNPEGMSFGG
+1209 G
-1220 GSMIIASRTNI
+1220 GS
-1231 KSWIQD
+1231 
-1237 QKAETESDH
+1237 ETDG
-1246 EQEGSEGADDP
+1246 QEGTGAA
-1257 EPIENGW
+1257 
-1264 GLWLSSGRSGIFSDD
+1264 
-1279 GKWIIGK
+1279 
-1286 NTNNRIQIGT
+1286 
-1296 VLQGGNTHIYCG
+1296 
-1308 GPEGGKNDTV
+1308 
-1318 YEIRLRDKVGYS
+1318 IRLIPNGASAAD
-1330 IARFSR
+1330 FS
-1336 KVIWFQNFEKYKTQL
+1336 L
-1351 KCGIPAERQHGIYAR
+1351 KITKDRLIVKDIQPSQQYGIYAR
-1366 FA
+1366 FG

>member
-16 DEIVSKKIEGIN
+16 DEIVSKKIEGIK

-34 CIIVDDKEA
+34 CIIVDNKEA

-58 AYSNTTDYKID
+58 AYSSTTDYKID

-105 DTIVDVSSNLIDK
+105 DTIVDVSSNLIDE
-118 QIDLKNC
+118 QIDSKNC

-171 CVDGDYGY
+171 CIDGDYGY

-204 REDGVNNDSM
+204 QEDGVTDGSM

-219 TTNIV
+219 TTNIAV
-224 VNWSDYYDSDTKLYD
+224 DWNDYYDSDTKQYD
-239 QSAIIEYL
+239 QTAIIEYL

-302 QEINSFLNKDN
+302 QEVNSFLNKDGEL
-313 KMIPY
+313 IPY
-318 LDDFGNLLMP
+318 LDEFNNLLMP

-367 DNNRKHIILRWIH
+367 DNNKKHIILRWIH
-380 QFDDGRTRTVSNKTT
+380 QFDDGRIRTVSNKTA

-415 SGVYWQRLGG
+415 SGVYWQRLEG
-425 KDFQLTLEP
+425 KDFYFTLEP

-553 IDYSYPIYKNGSEQI
+553 IDYSYPIYENGSEQV

-596 LKDGTKIVYDGIN
+596 LEDGTKIVYDGIN

-630 LYFIKDTYIQSYTN
+630 LYFIKETYTQSDTN
-644 NVVQCSIIKDQQEYF
+644 NIVQCSIIKDQQEYF
-659 TSKNFNFGQ
+659 TSKSFNFGQ
-668 SGTTGTDVTLRL
+668 AGTTGTDVTLRL
-680 YIDPVDTFALT
+680 YIDPAGTFALT
-691 KQKGGDSI
+691 KQEGGDSI
-699 KIRAILYDSQNREID
+699 KIRAILYDSQNREVD

-734 NNQDIHANIVPAVG
+734 NNQDIHVNIVPAIG
-748 SSSSGTINTIESN
+748 SSSSGIVDTTESN

-767 QFIDGKIQDKI
+767 QFINGEIQDKA
-778 ALRYSNAARNEIY
+778 ALGYSNAARNEVY

-818 ISYKPIAIRNGSTYS
+818 ISYKPIAIRNGNTYS
-833 FIDCADEV
+833 FVDCADEV
-841 IYLTAGYPDYYK
+841 IYLTTGYPEYYK
-853 GPWQIHLENIDEDK
+853 GPWQIHLENVDEDSD
-867 DGNEDIDN
+867 DGYEDIDN
-875 SGSWKIYNPFREDN
+875 SGSWNIYNPFGEN
-889 RYIANFN
+889 NKYIANFN

-920 NGVVQWTQPI
+920 GGVIQWTQPI

-948 EIEINH
+948 EIITDEK
-954 ENGYILSPAIS
+954 NGFILAPAIS
-965 AGKKNSDN
+965 AGKKNSDDN

-982 WSVDPF
+982 WSVGKIDGINPEISKKT
-988 GVNSFIGKQTGLYG
+988 GVYG
-1002 FNHGMVSYAF
+1002 FHHGMMSYAF
-1012 MEDGTAFIGKSGRG
+1012 MEDGTAFIGKSGHG
-1026 RIYIDGNKST
+1026 RIHIDGDKST
-1036 IQSEG
+1036 IKSEG
-1041 YNSGHG
+1041 YNLGHG
-1047 VLIDLDDNIFHMKN
+1047 ILIDLDDNIIDMKN

-1069 AYNDLEVDFAT
+1069 ANNDLEINFAT
-1080 KAGKSLFYINNYQN
+1080 HAGKSLFYINN
-1094 EYYLQSNNFDGSSQG
+1094 EKDIYYLQSNDFDNSGKG
-1109 IKIDLS
+1109 IKIDLA
-1115 NGEIIG
+1115 NGNIIG

-1128 GGNPPAVVLTSDTKS
+1128 GSKPDVVLTSDTSSK
-1143 DYYPFYAR
+1143 YFPFYAIK
-1151 SGFIGGFSFDHNSLI
+1151 GYIGGFSI
-1166 GGYKYSWNKGVLA
+1166 GETA
-1179 TEGDPIT
+1179 MIGDSQFT
-1186 LHKEAYHLNGEKE
+1186 AYAGDKIHSETTV
-1199 INPATNSYSV
+1199 INNEYEVYWSRS
-1209 FLNPEGMSFGG
+1209 GMSFGK
-1220 GSMIIASRTNI
+1220 GSLLIGERKVLSSQVDG
-1231 KSWIQD
+1231 K
-1237 QKAETESDH
+1237 
-1246 EQEGSEGADDP
+1246 DDP
-1257 EPIENGW
+1257 KIESSDNNEGLTGW
-1264 GLWLSSGRSGIFSDD
+1264 SLQLACGKSAILDEA
-1279 GKWIIGK
+1279 GKWILGK
-1286 NTNNRIQIGT
+1286 NHLGRAQLGT
-1296 VLQGGNTHIYCG
+1296 WTQEGNTHIYCG
-1308 GPEGGKNDTV
+1308 TGQ
-1318 YEIRLRDKVGYS
+1318 EIRLRDQKDENS
-1330 IARFSR
+1330 IARFS
-1336 KVIWFQNFEKYKTQL
+1336 KTLIKFNVDADQQ
-1351 KCGIPAERQHGIYAR
+1351 EGIYAR